1 MVNKFIDENQIII
14 VILETIQQEEVR
26 ETLENFVR
34 VLRSISKSIKRD
46 FSGIGLIL
54 YSDDFDLDH
63 CIPLKPN
70 IIPNQIIS
78 INEPLFA
85 TRMLT
90 LFANKKHP
98 LHDGFHLVHKNG
110 IITHFSQYVIP
121 PKIPGIKPHGK
132 HGTRF
137 LTALLTSF
145 LKGVIAVGIV
155 ESNSETYL
163 FAKGKIYKIE

>member
-1 MVNKFIDENQIII
+1 MIKTKIII
-14 VILETIQQEEVR
+14 VVLEIIQQEGMK
-26 ETLENFVR
+26 ETLENFVT

-54 YSDDFDLDH
+54 YSDEFDLDH

-70 IIPNQIIS
+70 IVPNQAIS
-78 INEPLFA
+78 INEPLFT

-98 LHDGFHLVHKNG
+98 LHDGFHLVYKNG
-110 IITHFSQYVIP
+110 IVTHFSQYVIP
-121 PKIPGIKPHGK
+121 PKIPGIKSHSK

-155 ESNSETYL
+155 ESDNETYL